1 MGAQNSRSSFKN
13 NSSINANDPNAMA
26 SEYFSIYVDSFLLI
40 TPRTN
45 PLIKMW
51 IF

>member
-26 SEYFSIYVDSFLLI
+26 SEYFSYYLDSFLLI
-40 TPRTN
+40 TLKIN
-45 PLIKMW
+45 PLIKTW